1 MAVAQYDTS
10 NDQIKRLEPKKILA
24 LAEQRLKTYAR
35 RNEAYDTY
43 LNYYLGKPKGD
54 GSGGRTGTIAMNS
67 QGRPLLRDVELGNSM
82 NANRAYTSQ
91 RLAPIVDDY
100 AALLGRMP
108 TSRVEAPDSTEQAQ
122 SKAELLT
129 KYLIDTH
136 TLSDMDRQQAE
147 AGFHLSGLGDN
158 VYMLE
163 VDPEIRRVVWSVV
176 SPRVCYPSFYRGY
189 KRFQLYDLVVQY
201 QWDPDSI
208 EREFGYK
215 PSSEDKADSTVTIYV
230 SPHQRTVVI
239 GLEAQKAVRGPHVE
253 WDLGFCP
260 AQWVF
265 NKVNG
270 QMASSDIAGSL
281 GQQDFLD
288 FAFNVLAD
296 GIVFN
301 TYPLVGVRNPNSV
314 GEAMIVGPGAPPV
327 PLGPDGD
334 IIVRQ
339 TQGDIRAAMSLVEQ
353 AVSDI
358 NTSTGSSSV
367 RQEGQ
372 MKSSIT
378 TGRAVHAV
386 QGPQSTRVE
395 LKQAIVG
402 AAIENLNAQ
411 TLAMQELAPYIS
423 DKPITIFRGKYK
435 GRSFNEQL
443 DPKKDIDGWTR
454 NTVTWDTL
462 VGMNLQQ
469 RVQLAYEG
477 KVAKLWDDLY
487 AAELVGVEDPIG
499 MRERIEAQMVSE
511 AKMQA
516 QVQQMAAPAGAPGAT
531 GVPPQASGAPAGGPQ
546 QQTPQAPMIMRP
558 PGLGAQQGV
567 GASSQMITQERVR
580 TALGLIADRLKGEV
594 YGVGAIANGPVLSG
608 LQLAI
613 TDPRDHSLVTQAAR
627 AIDPMAKVRAITG
640 DRLPPEAVKLA

>member
-10 NDQIKRLEPKKILA
+10 NDQVRRLEPKKILE
-24 LAEQRLKTYAR
+24 LAEQRLKVYAR
-35 RNEAYDTY
+35 RNDAYDNY
-43 LNYYLGKPKGD
+43 LNYYFGHPRGD
-54 GSGGRTGTIAMNS
+54 GSGGRTGVIAMNS

-108 TSRVEAPDSTEQAQ
+108 TSRVEAPDSSQQGQA
-122 SKAELLT
+122 KAELLT

-147 AGFHLSGLGDN
+147 AGFHLSALGDN
-158 VYMLE
+158 VYVLE
-163 VDPEIRRVVWSVV
+163 VEPKIKRVVWSVV

-189 KRFQLYDLVVQY
+189 KRFQLYDLIVQY
-201 QWDPDSI
+201 QWDPESI

-215 PSSEDKADSTVTIYV
+215 PRSEDKKDSTVTIYL

-239 GLEAQKAVRGPHVE
+239 GLEPQRAVVGPNVE

-270 QMASSDIAGSL
+270 EMASSDIAGSL

-301 TYPLVGVRNPNSV
+301 TYPLVGVKNPNSV
-314 GEAMIVGPGAPPV
+314 GEAMVVGPGAPPL
-327 PLGPDGD
+327 PLGQDGD

-339 TQGDIRAAMSLVEQ
+339 TQGDIRAAMSLIEQ
-353 AVSDI
+353 TVQDI

-395 LKQAIVG
+395 LKQAVVG

-411 TLAMQELAPYIS
+411 TLAMQELAPHINS
-423 DKPITIFRGKYK
+423 QPIEIFRGKFK

-443 DPKKDIDGWTR
+443 DPKRDIDGWHR

-477 KVAKLWDDLY
+477 KVAKIWDDIK
-487 AAELVGVEDPIG
+487 AAELVGEEDPIG
-499 MRERIEAQMVSE
+499 MRERIQAQMIFE
-511 AKMQA
+511 AELQA
-516 QVQQMAAPAGAPGAT
+516 KVQQMAGSAGAPGAA
-531 GVPPQASGAPAGGPQ
+531 PPTASGAPAGPQ
-546 QQTPQAPMIMRP
+546 QQAPQAPMIMRP

-567 GASSQMITQERVR
+567 GAPSQMITQDRVR
-580 TALGLIADRLKGEV
+580 TALALIADRLKGEV

-627 AIDPMAKVRAITG
+627 AIDPMAKVRAISA
-640 DRLPPEAVKLA
+640 DRLPDEAVKLA